1 MPIRGAIKPIIVP
14 MINVPTPIQSVE
26 IQTKIVMNT
35 VTEITSDLNGT
46 NSLQVIRFDRANIRE
61 ITQAVCHHSPHLK
74 SL

>member
-1 MPIRGAIKPIIVP
+1 MWIENLLSLIFEKFRQ
-14 MINVPTPIQSVE
+14 INFFFNYRVISEAKHVSQFP
-26 IQTKIVMNT
+26 N
-35 VTEITSDLNGT
+35 LNGT